1 MGLCAAGPNKS
12 FALPNL
18 GCEDCKR
25 IIEALPRQIV
35 NACLLI
41 DQKWSGFENSNAF
54 ARTLSVNKGQPKS
67 KWGFLIPSV
76 SLQTGRRP
84 DLSISKAHVRC
95 RFRSLRAAS
104 VHGRAES
111 YTRRPNIG
119 MVLRLLPYS
128 SRPTS
133 RMSTCILLSLNNSR
147 QLFFSNSKATTMQK
161 FELRNDH
168 HRGVNEGRIALAVTG
183 FHLLSDIRWDKKAS
197 S

>member
-1 MGLCAAGPNKS
+1 MRLAPTR
-12 FALPNL
+12 ALHCQTL

-35 NACLLI
+35 SAYLLI

-54 ARTLSVNKGQPKS
+54 ERTLSVNKGQPKS
-67 KWGFLIPSV
+67 KWGFLLSSV
-76 SLQTGRRP
+76 SLQTGRGP
-84 DLSISKAHVRC
+84 ELSISKAHVRC

-128 SRPTS
+128 SLPTS
-133 RMSTCILLSLNNSR
+133 RMSTCILLSSNNSR

-168 HRGVNEGRIALAVTG
+168 HRGVNERRVALSVTG
-183 FHLLSDIRWDKKAS
+183 LHLLSDIRWDKKAS